1 MPLLEKGC
9 NRLRFVRRV
18 QRVGPLQ
25 PRDRQREAITGA
37 SRRSLPRSLHA
48 GGRASPARRRWRRRS
63 RAGAGKYRGAA
74 AASRSPS
81 AEGGSRAPE
90 RCAGRWGR
98 GPAPLLPRQ
107 PAAGEARR
115 AQTRSPGHGNR
126 APAPSAASACGASG
140 QRAAPRWG
148 RGGGRAAA
156 GLRAR
161 TVQPL
166 SRGILQHPDGTVLK
180 QLQPPPRGPREQE
193 FYNKVYAADCC
204 DSVLLELRKYLPKYF
219 GSWSPPTA
227 PNDLYLKL
235 EDVTRKFNKPCIMD
249 VKIGQKSYDPYASAE
264 KIQQQ
269 VSKYPLMEEIGFLV
283 LGMRVYHIHSDSYE
297 TQNQHYGRS
306 LTKETIKDG
315 MSRFFHNGYC
325 LRKDAVA
332 ASIQKIEKILQ
343 WFESQEQLNF
353 YASSLLFVY
362 EGSCQLTATRLS
374 DGTLAEKRV
383 VPKGLLQ
390 DGDLLEYNNNI
401 HVINSTENGK
411 REASV
416 GKSLPKIYAFHKKA
430 YSKRHHSQISL
441 KTENLE
447 QDNVWKSSTCISQ
460 EHLNGNVIPQLE
472 KVFCHMPKEMKE
484 NADVEVKMIDFAHVF
499 PSNTKDK
506 GYIYGLK
513 NLITVLQNIL
523 DN

>member
-1 MPLLEKGC
+1 MATEP
-9 NRLRFVRRV
+9 
-18 QRVGPLQ
+18 
-25 PRDRQREAITGA
+25 PR
-37 SRRSLPRSLHA
+37 
-48 GGRASPARRRWRRRS
+48 
-63 RAGAGKYRGAA
+63 
-74 AASRSPS
+74 
-81 AEGGSRAPE
+81 RAPPPP
-90 RCAGRWGR
+90 AGR
-98 GPAPLLPRQ
+98 PD
-107 PAAGEARR
+107 
-115 AQTRSPGHGNR
+115 
-126 APAPSAASACGASG
+126 SG
-140 QRAAPRWG
+140 QRRAGDGEEAEPLRG
-148 RGGGRAAA
+148 SALEPSSPSVAVGGGRQ
-156 GLRAR
+156 GLLNGC
-161 TVQPL
+161 VPL
-166 SRGILQHPDGTVLK
+166 SHQVAGHMYGKDKGGFYTMLFTIVSECGVLSLILSSEGESSIALK
-180 QLQPPPRGPREQE
+180 ERMLLVEAMLFNEQ
-193 FYNKVYAADCC
+193 VYAADCC

-362 EGSCQLTATRLS
+362 EGSCQLTATRLG

-411 REASV
+411 IEASV
-416 GKSLPKIYAFHKKA
+416 GKSLPKIYTFHKKA

-484 NADVEVKMIDFAHVF
+484 NADVEIKMIDFAHVF